1 MKKYAV
7 ITSCFDTLSG
17 YGKKSYD
24 ICKSIIDL
32 KHEEW
37 DIHLISLKWGNTKF
51 GYLPDDDYVK
61 KYSKDNTLQR
71 KPDIYIHI
79 GIPNEF
85 NPIGEYNI
93 LFTSGIETTIVPSG
107 WIEGC
112 NKADLIIV
120 PSEFTKKVFLDSKYE
135 LRDDSNGT
143 TTPIEVTKP
152 INVLFEGFNEDIFRP
167 LNSMKDYKSDELSS
181 VMKNITEDFCF
192 LFVGTWLQG
201 NLGQDRKDVGMLIKV
216 FLETFKNKVNN
227 RPALI
232 LKTSGATTSILDRDD
247 ILNKINSIRNTVS
260 ATILPNIYLIHGE
273 LTDEEMNELYNH
285 RKVKS
290 FVSFTKGEGFGKP
303 ILEFTSATAKPII
316 VSNWSG
322 HLDYLDRRYVNL
334 LGGNLTKIDQ
344 SAVVKDMLIPES
356 SWFTVNYQD
365 GARVMADVFDNYKS
379 YSSGARLQ
387 QIYSSKYSLTAMKE
401 KLSQLIDECIPV
413 EREIILPDF
422 VNFDYD
428 LP

>member
-32 KHEEW
+32 KHEDW

-51 GYLPDDDYVK
+51 GYLPDDDVVK
-61 KYSKDNTLQR
+61 KYVRENVLSK
-71 KPDIYIHI
+71 KPDVYIHV

-85 NPIGEYNI
+85 NPVGEYNI
-93 LFTSGIETTIVPSG
+93 LFTSGIETTVAPSA

-112 NKADLIIV
+112 NKADLVIV
-120 PSEFTKKVFLDSKYE
+120 PSEFTKKIFLDTKYE
-135 LRDDSNGT
+135 LRNEADGSV
-143 TTPIEVTKP
+143 TPIEVVKP
-152 INVLFEGFNEDIFRP
+152 IKVLFEGFNEEIFKP
-167 LNSMKDYKSDELSS
+167 LNSIKEYKSQDLSETMREIS
-181 VMKNITEDFCF
+181 EDFCF

-201 NLGQDRKDVGMLIKV
+201 NIGHDRKDVGMLVKV
-216 FLETFKNKVNN
+216 FLETFKNKTTN

-247 ILNKINSIRNTVS
+247 ILNKINSIRNSVS
-260 ATILPNIYLIHGE
+260 ASILPNIYLIHGE
-273 LTDEEMNELYNH
+273 LSDEEMNELYNH

-303 ILEFTSATAKPII
+303 ILEFTASAGKPIV

-322 HLDYLDRRYVNL
+322 HLDYLDKRYVNL
-334 LGGNLTKIDQ
+334 IGGVIDKIDG

-356 SWFTVNYQD
+356 SWFTIDYQD
-365 GARVMADVFDNYKS
+365 AARVMKEVFDDYKGHLK
-379 YSSGARLQ
+379 GAKLQ
-387 QIYSSKYSLTAMKE
+387 QIHSNKFSLSKMKNELE
-401 KLSQLIDECIPV
+401 KIIDEFIPI
-413 EREIILPDF
+413 EREIVLPDF
-422 VNFDYD
+422 INFDYNM
-428 LP
+428 P